1 MSLGVARAPRL
12 QQMLGRVVRDEPV
25 GCEGGV
31 RCASLAARQD
41 GRKASVLD
49 RRRALVVG
57 PLGRRGRG
65 GPRRRRRGGRG
76 GADRLCGA
84 LARAMQPAVGAAQHA
99 ELLRAHQRVGGGE
112 GVAMRQRESGREADG
127 AVGEAARSAAVVRLD
142 GDHVLGQVGGDQVVD
157 EPRRRRYAVCG
168 VVLVPDGRDGDL
180 ERTCDSGTTRGGR
193 SLQERR
199 RACSGS
205 SCALRAASWYAS
217 RRRGR
222 SSVAVSTAIIL
233 SNGSSAA
240 RSA

>member
-1 MSLGVARAPRL
+1 MSLGVARAPWL
-12 QQMLGRVVRDEPV
+12 QQMLGLVIRDEPV

-31 RCASLAARQD
+31 RRASLTARQD

-57 PLGRRGRG
+57 QLGRRGR
-65 GPRRRRRGGRG
+65 RG

-99 ELLRAHQRVGGGE
+99 KLLRAHQRVGGGE
-112 GVAMRQRESGREADG
+112 GVAERQRESGREADG

-180 ERTCDSGTTRGGR
+180 ERRVDSRTTRGGR